1 MHNNLKIIKDL
12 HYQDLSFLTK
22 EISEYISKNCNINAA
37 DRVAVKLNLVGPFE
51 PQKAATTHPE
61 VVRSVVEAL
70 LPLGCEIV
78 LCEDISEE
86 NVLEV
91 TGIKELMKDYN
102 LKFYNLRDYGYESV
116 LVEGIEYM
124 YSSLIESCDIVISVP
139 KYKNHMLTDFTGAI
153 KNMYGCISRKQRK
166 ELHKFIDAGD
176 FANVIC
182 SIYSIRIPDLIIMDS
197 IVCMEGMGPSL
208 GEPRHLG
215 YLVLSTD
222 GVFADYYMS
231 KLVGYETENLQV
243 LQTAFKRELT
253 KSKIDDLEMIDC
265 GFQDKEESFNRVP
278 VYIGKYRK
286 KYMDMLKRTYK
297 VDDSLCIRCGACVD
311 ACPFHA
317 ITLKTIPEFDRD
329 KCALCT
335 CCMELCPTNAINYKK

>member
-1 MHNNLKIIKDL
+1 MQNNLRIIKGL
-12 HYQDLSFLTK
+12 HYHDLSLLK
-22 EISEYISKNCNINAA
+22 KDVSGYVSKNCNIKKASK
-37 DRVAVKLNLVGPFE
+37 VAVKINLVGPFH
-51 PQKAATTHPE
+51 PQKAATTHPG
-61 VVRSVVEAL
+61 VVRLLVEAL
-70 LPLGCEIV
+70 LPLGCDIV
-78 LCEDISEE
+78 LCEDISDE

-91 TGIKELMKDYN
+91 TGIKEIMDEYN
-102 LKFYNLRDYGYESV
+102 LKFYNLRDYGYETV
-116 LVEGIEYM
+116 VVEGMEYT
-124 YSSLIESCDIVISVP
+124 YSSLIKSCDIVISVP

-166 ELHKFIDAGD
+166 ELHKFIDADD
-176 FANVIC
+176 FANIIC
-182 SIYSIRIPDLIIMDS
+182 SIYSIRIPDLIIMDA

-208 GEPRHLG
+208 GEPRYLG

-222 GVFADYYMS
+222 GVFADYYMCN
-231 KLVGYETENLQV
+231 LVGYETETLQV
-243 LQTAFKRELT
+243 LQSAFQSEMA
-253 KSKIDDLEMIDC
+253 KSKIDELELIGG

-278 VYIGKYRK
+278 VYKGKYRK

-297 VDDSLCIRCGACVD
+297 VDESLCVRCGLCVD

-317 ITLKTIPEFDRD
+317 ITLRKVPEFDRD